1 MKGCFKFIVYGI
13 IAFIAI
19 AIIYSLL
26 TPEKESETEKPNL
39 PENQTEEEFVEPK
52 QYNYGQEE
60 TDSENEETTEFN
72 LANSPQIIEIKNELT
87 KSYESA
93 MAMRGLTQNA
103 LEIEKSKGNA
113 NYNKAYQAYLT
124 LQTKLGDKL
133 PRGKSKVI
141 SEALKVYAE
150 IFNNKYAIPQDYR
163 AEIKFIQQNLE
174 DFPETKTQIEKD
186 NENDIIRLIIG
197 ARSVKEITLPS
208 DGQWC
213 IMELTGDDR
222 VWVEGF
228 VPNNGFAKYDVA
240 SDQLPMY
247 LGNEKRFKISSNLQ
261 DINLIFS
268 RCERK

>member
-13 IAFIAI
+13 IGIIAI

-26 TPEKESETEKPNL
+26 APENESKTVKTNL
-39 PENQTEEEFVEPK
+39 PKNQTEEEFVEPK
-52 QYNYGQEE
+52 QYNYGQE

-72 LANSPQIIEIKNELT
+72 LADSPQVIEIKKELT

-93 MAMRGLTQNA
+93 MEMRGLTQNE
-103 LEIEKSKGNA
+103 LEIEKAKGNA
-113 NYNKAYQAYLT
+113 SYNKAYQAYLK
-124 LQTKLGDKL
+124 LQTELGDKL
-133 PRGKSKVI
+133 SKDKSNVI

-174 DFPETKTQIEKD
+174 EFPENKTQIEKD
-186 NENDIIRLIIG
+186 NDNDIIRFIIG

-213 IMELTGDDR
+213 IMELKGDDR
-222 VWVEGF
+222 VWIEGN
-228 VPNNGFAKYDVA
+228 VPNNGFAKFDVA

-247 LGNEKRFKISSNLQ
+247 LGNEKRFKISSNLN

>member
-13 IAFIAI
+13 IGIIAI

-26 TPEKESETEKPNL
+26 APETESETEKTTL
-39 PENQTEEEFVEPK
+39 PENQSEEEFVEPK

-60 TDSENEETTEFN
+60 TDLENEEATEFN

-93 MAMRGLTQNA
+93 MKMRGLTQNE
-103 LEIEKSKGNA
+103 LEIEKSKGNTS
-113 NYNKAYQAYLT
+113 YNKAYQAYLT
-124 LQTKLGDKL
+124 LQTELGDKL
-133 PRGKSKVI
+133 PREKSKVI

-174 DFPETKTQIEKD
+174 DFPETKTQIEED

-197 ARSVKEITLPS
+197 ARSVKEITLPT

-213 IMELTGDDR
+213 IMELTGDER

>member
-13 IAFIAI
+13 IGIIAI
-19 AIIYSLL
+19 SIIYSLL
-26 TPEKESETEKPNL
+26 APENESENERTNL
-39 PENQTEEEFVEPK
+39 PESQLEEEFEEPK
-52 QYNYGQEE
+52 QYNYGQE
-60 TDSENEETTEFN
+60 TDSENEKTTEFN
-72 LANSPQIIEIKNELT
+72 LADSPQIIEIKKELA

-93 MAMRGLTQNA
+93 MAMRGLTQNE
-103 LEIEKSKGNA
+103 LEIEKTKGNTS
-113 NYNKAYQAYLT
+113 YNNAYQAYLK
-124 LQTKLGDKL
+124 LQTELGDKL
-133 PRGKSKVI
+133 PREKSKVI
-141 SEALKVYAE
+141 SEALRVYAE

-163 AEIKFIQQNLE
+163 AEIKFIQQNL
-174 DFPETKTQIEKD
+174 DNFPEKQTQIEKD
-186 NENDIIRLIIG
+186 NENNIIRLIIG

-213 IMELTGDDR
+213 IMELTGDNR
-222 VWVEGF
+222 IWVEGY